1 MNFQASQQVAKHLYD
16 IKVQPSTLLPK
27 QIGNMYTASLYA
39 ALASVI
45 YNKHNSLVS
54 FVPLF
59 HALMYLHPAQLIFA
73 SYTGWPTN
81 YYVLIRQWLD
91 IDIVLIKIARGTV
104 LYVLRVLHT
113 SLLCPRNIC
122 PQDPL
127 LCGKPQAR

>member
-54 FVPLF
+54 FVALF

-81 YYVLIRQWLD
+81 QYVLIRQWLD
-91 IDIVLIKIARGTV
+91 IDIVLIKIA
-104 LYVLRVLHT
+104 
-113 SLLCPRNIC
+113 
-122 PQDPL
+122 
-127 LCGKPQAR
+127 

>member
-59 HALMYLHPAQLIFA
+59 HALMYLHPAQLFFA

-81 YYVLIRQWLD
+81 HYVLIRQWLD
-91 IDIVLIKIARGTV
+91 IDTVLIKIA
-104 LYVLRVLHT
+104 
-113 SLLCPRNIC
+113 
-122 PQDPL
+122 
-127 LCGKPQAR
+127 

>member
-104 LYVLRVLHT
+104 LYVLRVLRVLHT
-113 SLLCPRNIC
+113 SLLCPRNTC
-122 PQDPL
+122 LQEP
-127 LCGKPQAR
+127 